1 MASLAIAS
9 PAQISGRVSIEPR
22 YLKRS
27 TWLIALHCRT
37 SRGGD
42 TPYTLARRFLST
54 HERRH
59 VPSHVPF
66 QQRHMTTHVT
76 FFNMA
81 RLLWPNPW
89 SARAQGYVVS
99 THKRSDNLR
108 YVKEIHELVIR
119 KVSAQFSTWRGPLGR
134 IHQVQWSTLMM
145 AVHTNTVTICDL

>member
-1 MASLAIAS
+1 MLCHNPPLPSVSDHALA
-9 PAQISGRVSIEPR
+9 V
-22 YLKRS
+22 LN
-27 TWLIALHCRT
+27 HDRT
-37 SRGGD
+37 VHNQGGD

-81 RLLWPNPW
+81 RPPWPNPS
-89 SARAQGYVVS
+89 SAIAQGYVVS
-99 THKRSDNLR
+99 THNRSDNLR
-108 YVKEIHELVIR
+108 CVKEIHELVIR

-134 IHQVQWSTLMM
+134 IYRVQWSTVMLS
-145 AVHTNTVTICDL
+145 VHTNTVTICDL